1 MDPTGKLHID
11 IACAC
16 SDDIDCN
23 GYVHS
28 SVYNDGGACL
38 LYYGVG
44 AQYAEHNG
52 RACIKKEK
60 GNVLL

>member
-1 MDPTGKLHID
+1 MDPTGKLHTD

-52 RACIKKEK
+52 TFNEF
-60 GNVLL
+60 